1 MEVKDV
7 HMVLNT
13 YHVST
18 TKLHEAHLVNLSR
31 PADLALSSSAEVIL
45 SALLVAPAPMSI
57 RQLARTTRLSHVRA
71 QEVINHF
78 ADRGLVLID
87 QVGRSHLC
95 AFNRKHIAA
104 SAIQELLHLQASI
117 RIVIANRIDKWS
129 LKPLSATLFGS
140 AARGTGSASSD
151 IDILLIKPER
161 AERSSATWADQL
173 FETSQHL
180 QLAIGN
186 NISWFDLTQSEL
198 LRANRAK
205 EPLIARVKREGV
217 HLLGEKVETMLGRSS
232 NRVRS

>member
-1 MEVKDV
+1 
-7 HMVLNT
+7 
-13 YHVST
+13 
-18 TKLHEAHLVNLSR
+18 
-31 PADLALSSSAEVIL
+31 
-45 SALLVAPAPMSI
+45 
-57 RQLARTTRLSHVRA
+57 VRA

-78 ADRGLVLID
+78 ADRGLVLIN

-104 SAIQELLHLQASI
+104 SAIQELLHQQANI

-161 AERSSATWADQL
+161 AERSSATWADQR

-180 QLAIGN
+180 QLVIGN
-186 NISWFDLTQSEL
+186 NILWFDLTQSEL

-205 EPLIARVKREGV
+205 EPLIAQVKREGV

-232 NRVRS
+232 SRVRS